1 MMIQTFQ
8 ATEIGRAVGIPFVS
22 LLATRVVGKRFLE
35 HLQAHLEKQ
44 SADTVVRLLFSGI
57 EVMDASFSD
66 EVFGTL
72 AALRARRE
80 SHECPLVLAEL
91 NLTCAENL
99 QMALETRIER
109 EPESLDR
116 LRNCVLPI
124 MDESGLKLVGKF
136 EDHVQESFTFLNK
149 CRHLTARELADLL
162 NLNVN
167 AASTRLKTLA
177 DLGLAL
183 RTETRDSVGKQYIY
197 NSLL

>member
-1 MMIQTFQ
+1 MQTLQ

-22 LLATRVVGKRFLE
+22 LLATRIVGKRFLE
-35 HLQAHLEKQ
+35 HLQNYLQKQ
-44 SADTVVRLLFSGI
+44 VIDTVVQLSFSGI

-80 SHECPLVLAEL
+80 SHECPLVLTEL
-91 NLTCAENL
+91 NQTCAENL

-109 EPESLDR
+109 EPESLER

-124 MDESGLKLVGKF
+124 LDESDLRLVGKF
-136 EDHVQESFTFLNK
+136 EDHVQESFTLLSK
-149 CRHLTARELADLL
+149 HCRLTARELADLL

-197 NSLL
+197 KSLL